1 MDKLKKLEEI
11 LKNDKE
17 YEFEISLL
25 IDYLVEHY
33 EKRNKNNEI
42 EMIELLSKQKEEFLK
57 EVFNQ
62 KWNEITK

>member
-1 MDKLKKLEEI
+1 MENLEKLEQI

-33 EKRNKNNEI
+33 EKRNENNEI
-42 EMIELLSKQKEEFLK
+42 EMIELLLRQREEFLK
-57 EVFNQ
+57 ESFY
-62 KWNEITK
+62 KRWNELIK

>member
-1 MDKLKKLEEI
+1 MENFKKLEKI
-11 LKNDKE
+11 LKNDKD

-33 EKRNKNNEI
+33 EKRNENNET

-57 EVFNQ
+57 EVFNK
-62 KWNEITK
+62 KWNDLTK